1 MVLGPASRVNL
12 HYTLDEHS
20 ACSMAYLILRT
31 DMQAHESAAVS
42 RKPANSDNRR
52 QSIKHILFHFS
63 PSLSHFI
70 FIFSFAAE
78 DADADVDYNVILIA
92 LDCKDDFLN

>member
-1 MVLGPASRVNL
+1 MVLGIGPASRVNL

-42 RKPANSDNRR
+42 RKPANSDDRL
-52 QSIKHILFHFS
+52 QSIKHILFHFHPLYLTS
-63 PSLSHFI
+63 YFYSLLQPGRLLPSFGCLLSGTF
-70 FIFSFAAE
+70 
-78 DADADVDYNVILIA
+78 
-92 LDCKDDFLN
+92 